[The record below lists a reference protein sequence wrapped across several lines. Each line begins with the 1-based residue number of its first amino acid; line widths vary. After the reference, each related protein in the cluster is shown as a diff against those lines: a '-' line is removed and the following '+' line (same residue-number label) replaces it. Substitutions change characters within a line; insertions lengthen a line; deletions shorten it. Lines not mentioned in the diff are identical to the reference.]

1 MLDAWI
7 IDKINQERRIRDEQS
22 DDIQP
27 SVHIPTPIEYPDL
40 PVGSHLEDP
49 TEEVTIPNGERRGW
63 EDITDNGRVV
73 VNDICT
79 GIHNRVGF
87 TL

>member
-7 IDKINQERRIRDEQS
+7 INRINEEKQRKGGGADNRQPTVRI
-22 DDIQP
+22 
-27 SVHIPTPIEYPDL
+27 PDL
-40 PVGSHLEDP
+40 FEDP
-49 TEEVTIPNGERRGW
+49 TEEITIPNGERRGW

-73 VNDICT
+73 VHNICA
-79 GIHNRVGF
+79 GIHRQVEF